1 MWRIFGKRKKLRK
14 PILVPDCHEDGLEMT
29 VIADLLTPIV
39 MGILLGGLYAVIALG
54 LSLIFGVVK
63 EINIAHGDLVI
74 LGSYFG
80 YVAMTIVGIDPILSL
95 IIGIP
100 LLFGIGFSIQ
110 KYLLNRAFKISM
122 DATLIIA
129 FGISII
135 LQNVYQVLWTPMS
148 RGLTT
153 SYALESF
160 SAGPISLPLVYLL
173 DFIVA
178 IVVMFLLREFLRRT
192 YLGMAIRA
200 AAQDWKAAHL
210 MGINTDQV
218 FAFTFGIATALAAI
232 AGVFLGLTFPFTPVS
247 GMPFLIIALGV
258 VVLGGLGSI
267 AGTFIGGIAFGL
279 AQTLGGHFFG
289 LAAQMLVA
297 YTMVLVVLAVIPR
310 GIFGR

>member
-1 MWRIFGKRKKLRK
+1 MSVL
-14 PILVPDCHEDGLEMT
+14 
-29 VIADLLTPIV
+29 ADLATPIV
-39 MGILLGGLYAVIALG
+39 MGILLGGLYSVIALG

-80 YVAMTIVGIDPILSL
+80 YVAMSVVGIDPIVSL
-95 IIGIP
+95 VIGIP
-100 LLFGIGFSIQ
+100 LLFGIGFGIQ

-135 LQNVYQVLWTPMS
+135 LQNVFQLIWTPMS

-153 SYALESF
+153 GYALKSF
-160 SAGPISLPLVYLL
+160 SAGPIGVPLVYLL

-178 IVVMFLLREFLRRT
+178 IVVMFFLRAFLRRS

-200 AAQDWKAAHL
+200 AAQDWRAAHL
-210 MGINTDQV
+210 MGINTNQV

-232 AGVFLGLTFPFTPVS
+232 AGIFLGLTFPFTPVS
-247 GMPFLIIALGV
+247 GMSFLIIALGV

>member
-1 MWRIFGKRKKLRK
+1 
-14 PILVPDCHEDGLEMT
+14 MT
-29 VIADLLTPIV
+29 FFADLSTPIV
-39 MGILLGGLYAVIALG
+39 MGILLGGLYTVIALG

-74 LGSYFG
+74 FGSYFG
-80 YVAMTIVGIDPILSL
+80 YVAMTVIGIDPILSL

-100 LLFGIGFSIQ
+100 LFFGIGFAIQ
-110 KYLLNRAFKISM
+110 KYLLNRAFRISM
-122 DATLIIA
+122 DATLIIS

-135 LQNVYQVLWTPMS
+135 LQNTYQLIWTPLS

-153 SYALESF
+153 SYSLESL
-160 SAGPISLPLVYLL
+160 SAGPIRVSLVYL
-173 DFIVA
+173 
-178 IVVMFLLREFLRRT
+178 
-192 YLGMAIRA
+192 GKAIRA
-200 AAQDWKAAHL
+200 AAQDRKAAQL
-210 MGINTDQV
+210 MGINTDRV
-218 FAFTFGIATALAAI
+218 YAFTFGIATALAAV

-267 AGTFIGGIAFGL
+267 VGTFVAGMAFGL
-279 AQTLGGHFFG
+279 AQTLGGYFFG
-289 LAAQMLVA
+289 VAAQMLVA

>member
-1 MWRIFGKRKKLRK
+1 M
-14 PILVPDCHEDGLEMT
+14 ILL
-29 VIADLLTPIV
+29 ADLLTPIV

-54 LSLIFGVVK
+54 LSLVFGVVK
-63 EINIAHGDLVI
+63 EINVAHGDLVI

-80 YVAMTIVGIDPILSL
+80 YVAMTLIGIDPILSL

-100 LLFGIGFSIQ
+100 LLFGIGFAIQ

-122 DATLIIA
+122 DATLIMA

-135 LQNVYQVLWTPMS
+135 LQNIYQLIWTPMS

-153 SYALESF
+153 SYALKSF
-160 SAGPISLPLVYLL
+160 SVGPMHFPLVYLL
-173 DFIVA
+173 DFIAA
-178 IVVMFLLREFLRRT
+178 IVVMLFLREFLRRT
-192 YLGMAIRA
+192 YLGKAIRA
-200 AAQDWKAAHL
+200 AAQDRKAAHL
-210 MGINTDQV
+210 MGINTDRV
-218 FAFTFGIATALAAI
+218 YAFTFAIAMSFAAI

-258 VVLGGLGSI
+258 VVLGGLGSV
-267 AGTFIGGIAFGL
+267 AGTFVAGIIFGL

-289 LAAQMLVA
+289 VAAQMLVA

>member
-1 MWRIFGKRKKLRK
+1 MDFL
-14 PILVPDCHEDGLEMT
+14 
-29 VIADLLTPIV
+29 ADLSTPIV

-54 LSLIFGVVK
+54 LSLVFGVVK

-80 YVAMTIVGIDPILSL
+80 YVAMTVLGIDPILSL
-95 IIGIP
+95 IIGMP
-100 LLFGIGFSIQ
+100 VLFGIGFVIQ
-110 KYLLNRAFKISM
+110 KYILNRAFRISM

-135 LQNVYQVLWTPMS
+135 LQNVYQLIWSPMS

-160 SAGPISLPLVYLL
+160 SFGPVRFPLTYLL
-173 DFIVA
+173 DFVIA
-178 IVVMFLLREFLRRT
+178 IVVMLFLREFLRRT
-192 YLGMAIRA
+192 YLGRAIRA
-200 AAQDWKAAHL
+200 AAQDRKAAHL

-218 FAFTFGIATALAAI
+218 YAFTFAISMIFAAI
-232 AGVFLGLTFPFTPVS
+232 AGIFLGLTFAFTPIS
-247 GMPFLIIALGV
+247 GMSFLIIALGV
-258 VVLGGLGSI
+258 VVLGGMGSI
-267 AGTFIGGIAFGL
+267 LGTFIGGVVFGL

>member
-1 MWRIFGKRKKLRK
+1 MSWLF
-14 PILVPDCHEDGLEMT
+14 
-29 VIADLLTPIV
+29 DLATPIV
-39 MGILLGGLYAVIALG
+39 MGILLGGLYSTIALG
-54 LSLIFGVVK
+54 LSLVFGVVK

-80 YVAMTIVGIDPILSL
+80 YVAMTVIGIDPILSL

-100 LLFGIGFSIQ
+100 LFFGIGFAIQ
-110 KYLLNRAFKISM
+110 KYLLNRAFRISM

-135 LQNVYQVLWTPMS
+135 LQNTFQLVWTPLT

-160 SAGPISLPLVYLL
+160 SAGPIHVPLVYLL
-173 DFIVA
+173 DLIVA
-178 IVVMFLLREFLRRT
+178 IIVLFFLREFLRRT
-192 YLGMAIRA
+192 YMGMAIRA
-200 AAQDWKAAHL
+200 AAQDWTTAQL
-210 MGINTDQV
+210 MGINTKRV
-218 FAFTFGIATALAAI
+218 YAFTFGIATALAAV

-247 GMPFLIIALGV
+247 GMSFLIIALGV

-267 AGTFIGGIAFGL
+267 AGTFLAGIAFGL
-279 AQTLGGHFFG
+279 AQTIGGYFFG
-289 LAAQMLVA
+289 VAAQMLVA
-297 YTMVLVVLAVIPR
+297 YTMVLVVLAVIPK

>member
-1 MWRIFGKRKKLRK
+1 MA
-14 PILVPDCHEDGLEMT
+14 PEVYEDGLRMT
-29 VIADLLTPIV
+29 LLADLYMPIV

-54 LSLIFGVVK
+54 LSLTFGVVK

-80 YVAMTIVGIDPILSL
+80 YVAMSTIGIDPILSL
-95 IIGIP
+95 IIGMPI
-100 LLFGIGFSIQ
+100 LFGIGFAIQ
-110 KYLLNRAFKISM
+110 KYLLNRTFRISM
-122 DATLIIA
+122 DAALIIT

-135 LQNVYQVLWTPMS
+135 LQNVYQLIWTPMS

-153 SYALESF
+153 AYALKSF
-160 SAGPISLPLVYLL
+160 SAGPLRIPLIYLL

-178 IVVMFLLREFLRRT
+178 IIVMIILSEFMRRT
-192 YLGMAIRA
+192 YIGRAIRA
-200 AAQDWKAAHL
+200 AAQDRKAAHL

-218 FAFTFGIATALAAI
+218 YALTFGIATALAAL

-247 GMPFLIIALGV
+247 GMSFLIIALGV
-258 VVLGGLGSI
+258 VVLGGMGSI
-267 AGTFIGGIAFGL
+267 VGTVVGGIAFGL

-289 LAAQMLVA
+289 LAAQMLIA

>member
-1 MWRIFGKRKKLRK
+1 
-14 PILVPDCHEDGLEMT
+14 MT
-29 VIADLLTPIV
+29 LLANLSMPIV

-54 LSLIFGVVK
+54 LSLVFGVVK

-74 LGSYFG
+74 LGSYIA
-80 YVAMTIVGIDPILSL
+80 YVAMTILGIDPILSL
-95 IIGIP
+95 IIGMP
-100 LLFGIGFSIQ
+100 LLFGLGFAIQ
-110 KYLLNRAFKISM
+110 KYLLNRAFRISI

-135 LQNVYQVLWTPMS
+135 LQNTYQLIWTPMS

-153 SYALESF
+153 PYALESF
-160 SAGPISLPLVYLL
+160 SAGPIHFPLTYLL
-173 DFIVA
+173 DFIAA
-178 IVVMFLLREFLRRT
+178 IVVMLSLREFLRRT
-192 YLGMAIRA
+192 YLGRAIRA
-200 AAQDWKAAHL
+200 AAQDRKAAHL

-218 FAFTFGIATALAAI
+218 YAFTFGIAMALAAI

-267 AGTFIGGIAFGL
+267 VGTFVGGIAFGL
-279 AQTLGGHFFG
+279 AQTLGGYFFG
-289 LAAQMLVA
+289 IAAQMLVA

>member
-1 MWRIFGKRKKLRK
+1 
-14 PILVPDCHEDGLEMT
+14 MT
-29 VIADLLTPIV
+29 LLADLSTPIV

-80 YVAMTIVGIDPILSL
+80 YVAMTVIGIDPILSL

-100 LLFGIGFSIQ
+100 LLFGIGFAIQ
-110 KYLLNRAFKISM
+110 KFLLNRAFRISL

-135 LQNVYQVLWTPMS
+135 LQNIYQLIWTPMS

-153 SYALESF
+153 PYALESYTF
-160 SAGPISLPLVYLL
+160 GPIRFPLTYLL

-178 IVVMFLLREFLRRT
+178 IGVMLLLHEFLRRT

-200 AAQDWKAAHL
+200 AAQDRKAAHL

-218 FAFTFGIATALAAI
+218 YALTFGIATAFAAI
-232 AGVFLGLTFPFTPVS
+232 AGIFLGLTFPFTPVS

-267 AGTFIGGIAFGL
+267 VGTFVGGIAFGL
-279 AQTLGGHFFG
+279 AQTLGGYFFG
-289 LAAQMLVA
+289 VAAQMLVHYGA
-297 YTMVLVVLAVIPR
+297 GSISRDTTRYIWPLGGT
-310 GIFGR
+310 